1 MYPRNNASPERLA
14 IGQVILIAD
23 GTVQSASVVITVR
36 GQGGSEGTG
45 GGTTV
50 YGGDN
55 TVYYTPTQAETNFTS
70 FTIIASKASCISS
83 SMTVITS
90 AASTP
95 GQVDLKSVQG
105 TAQTANDNGL
115 DINTLIT
122 QVGTI
127 LGRII
132 GTLEAGSHNPAS
144 TAQLAVLTDW
154 INGGRLDTLLD
165 AIPTTAMRGTDNAAL
180 ASLVTSARM
189 GALTDWIDG
198 GRLDTL
204 LDAIPTTPMRGT
216 DNAALA
222 SLVTSARMG
231 ALTDWIN
238 GGRLDVLLDAIPT
251 TAMRG
256 TDSGPTNTQMVAAF
270 TEIKGSTWSGTDT
283 LEGIFDASGGSTP
296 AAIADAVWDE
306 VQSGHTTAGT
316 FGLYLDSEVSG
327 AGGGSGLT
335 ASETR
340 AALGL
345 ASANLDTQLTASTT
359 ATGFASPAQVATAL
373 TDIYLDRLFAT
384 NYDPASKPGSAT
396 ALLNELV
403 ENDGGVARYTVN
415 ALENGPSGSGSSAE
429 VIAAAVWDT
438 LQSAHKI
445 SGTYGLY
452 LQSNSGYVPASGGA
466 SGLTSETAPFN
477 AYEYGQV
484 IRANMKQD
492 ISAFTVFE
500 IVIQPEKGSSK
511 NASQLPNRPNG
522 AVIASGADVTVG
534 TVDVTIGDVL
544 YAANEY
550 LEYTTKIND
559 LSHPGTWR
567 VRGTVV
573 KSAANKLLGD
583 FLRFTVL
590 D

>member
-1 MYPRNNASPERLA
+1 MRPSRIFIGAAGGGSTFKPYWALNKSESIGTGEKTMYPRNNASPEP
-14 IGQVILIAD
+14 IGIGAVIQISDGAVQTGGVTVRIKPIGVAEADGTGTTNYSTDGIVEYTPDQSETDYTSFILIAKK
-23 GTVQSASVVITVR
+23 
-36 GQGGSEGTG
+36 TG
-45 GGTTV
+45 
-50 YGGDN
+50 
-55 TVYYTPTQAETNFTS
+55 
-70 FTIIASKASCISS
+70 CIPVPV
-83 SMTVITS
+83 TVITS

-132 GTLEAGSHNPAS
+132 GTLEAGAHNPAS
-144 TAQLAVLTDW
+144 NAQLAVLTDW
-154 INGGRLDTLLD
+154 INGGRLDNLLD

-198 GRLDTL
+198 GRLD
-204 LDAIPTTPMRGT
+204 A
-216 DNAALA
+216 
-222 SLVTSARMG
+222 
-231 ALTDWIN
+231 
-238 GGRLDVLLDAIPT
+238 LLDAIPT

-270 TEIKGSTWSGTDT
+270 TEIKGSSFSTSTDT
-283 LEGIFDASGGSTP
+283 LEAIRDRGDSAWITGG
-296 AAIADAVWDE
+296 
-306 VQSGHTTAGT
+306 
-316 FGLYLDSEVSG
+316 
-327 AGGGSGLT
+327 GGGSG
-335 ASETR
+335 
-340 AALGL
+340 G
-345 ASANLDTQLTASTT
+345 
-359 ATGFASPAQVATAL
+359 ATPAEVATAL
-373 TDIYLDRLFAT
+373 TDIHLDKLFAA

-429 VIAAAVWDT
+429 VIAAAVFNT
-438 LQSAHKI
+438 LQSEHKLA
-445 SGTYGLY
+445 GTYGLY
-452 LQSNSGYVPASGGA
+452 LQSNSGYVPASGHA

-500 IVIQPEKGSSK
+500 IVIQPEQGSSK
-511 NASQLPNRPNG
+511 NASQLPNRPKG
-522 AVIASGADVTVG
+522 AIIASGADVTVG

-550 LEYTTKIND
+550 LEYTTKQND

>member
-1 MYPRNNASPERLA
+1 MIEIKQSSAVINLLFLMVDSTDHVTGKTGLTATVTLSKNGATFASPAGAVSELA
-14 IGQVILIAD
+14 NGWYQVAANATDSATIGSLTLHATGTAAD
-23 GTVQSASVVITVR
+23 PTDVQFSVVANLESDTYTLATGATGFTAIDTV
-36 GQGGSEGTG
+36 
-45 GGTTV
+45 
-50 YGGDN
+50 
-55 TVYYTPTQAETNFTS
+55 
-70 FTIIASKASCISS
+70 
-83 SMTVITS
+83 
-90 AASTP
+90 
-95 GQVDLKSVQG
+95 VD
-105 TAQTANDNGL
+105 
-115 DINTLIT
+115 
-122 QVGTI
+122 TI
-127 LGRII
+127 LSRVI
-132 GTLEAGSHNPAS
+132 GTLEAGAHNPAS
-144 TAQLAVLTDW
+144 NAQLAVLTDW
-154 INGGRLDTLLD
+154 INGGRLDLLLD

-180 ASLVTSARM
+180 ASLVTNARM
-189 GALTDWIDG
+189 EALTDWIDG
-198 GRLDTL
+198 GRLDAL

-270 TEIKGSTWSGTDT
+270 TEIKGASFTTTDT
-283 LEGIFDASGGSTP
+283 LEAIRDRGDAAWITGG
-296 AAIADAVWDE
+296 
-306 VQSGHTTAGT
+306 
-316 FGLYLDSEVSG
+316 
-327 AGGGSGLT
+327 GGGSG
-335 ASETR
+335 
-340 AALGL
+340 G
-345 ASANLDTQLTASTT
+345 
-359 ATGFASPAQVATAL
+359 ATPAEVATAL
-373 TDIYLDRLFAT
+373 TDIHLDKLFAT

-522 AVIASGADVTVG
+522 AIIASGADVTVG

-573 KSAANKLLGD
+573 KSASFKMFGD